1 MTEHVLVK
9 TTYLGINCKNIA
21 HIKEENNGFSS
32 QFRISE
38 VLKPI
43 TSCVYIYKMIYL
55 KQHWFKNIH
64 LNI

>member
-1 MTEHVLVK
+1 MYQQYQHI
-9 TTYLGINCKNIA
+9 LGSMVKNIA
-21 HIKEENNGFSS
+21 HIKEDDNGFSS
-32 QFRISE
+32 QYRISK